1 MVGGILKKPKGPPKP
16 LTKAQDIEALDN
28 TAFKVNGQW
37 TAEFVISVFDRR
49 DENRTHKAEEE
60 ILSVLGVKKGE
71 LNWTRVGYFVAVPR
85 ENISVDLRQV
95 GGKTTFTVG
104 PSQYNGIMSPEV
116 AIPYEGTNWVQGNQ
130 AVFDVVT
137 PPDYPEQH
145 NLTTVFA
152 EETGYGIISGI
163 YSYFE
168 YTDYRY

>member
-1 MVGGILKKPKGPPKP
+1 M
-16 LTKAQDIEALDN
+16 
-28 TAFKVNGQW
+28 
-37 TAEFVISVFDRR
+37 
-49 DENRTHKAEEE
+49 
-60 ILSVLGVKKGE
+60 
-71 LNWTRVGYFVAVPR
+71 
-85 ENISVDLRQV
+85 RQV
-95 GGKTTFTVG
+95 GGTTTFTVG

-137 PPDYPEQH
+137 PPGYPEQH